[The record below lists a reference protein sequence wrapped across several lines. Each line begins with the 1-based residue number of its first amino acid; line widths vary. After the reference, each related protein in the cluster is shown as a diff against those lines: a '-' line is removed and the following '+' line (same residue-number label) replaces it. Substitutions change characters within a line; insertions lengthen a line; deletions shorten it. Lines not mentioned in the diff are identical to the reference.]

1 MADKKGQRE
10 PLDFNAIQIQLAS
23 PDVIRS
29 WSYGEVTSPETIN
42 YRSFRPEKDGLFCER
57 IFGPQK
63 DFECACGKY
72 KGIRFKGVVCDR
84 CGVEVTYSRVRRERM
99 GHIELAVPV
108 AHVWFLRSPPSRVGT
123 LLGLSVNDLESIV
136 YYENYIVLDPG
147 DTSKTHLT
155 KKQLLTEEEYRELK
169 SKGVEFEAMMGASAL
184 KLLLQELDLDEIAE
198 NTRSSLKSA
207 TSEQKKRDLLKR
219 LKVVEAFR
227 ESKNKPEWMI
237 LDVIPVLPPDLRPLV
252 ALDGGRFA
260 TSDLNELYRKLINRN
275 NRLKKLIDI
284 SSPEVI
290 IRNEKRMLQEAV
302 DALIDGPIRHRAFST
317 SRTHP
322 LKSLSE
328 FLKGKKGRF
337 RQNLLG
343 KRVDYSGRAVIVVG
357 PELKMNECGLPKTMA
372 LELFKPFILRKL
384 EERGITQSIKRA
396 KKIVEERPPEV
407 WDLLEEAI
415 KDHPV
420 LLNRAPT
427 LHRLGIQA
435 FYPKLIEGKAIQ
447 LHPLVCA
454 AFNADFD
461 GDLMAV
467 HIPLSYEAQLEAI
480 LIMLSTNNILLPASG
495 EPVATPSQDMVLGLT
510 YLTKEIPSKQQK
522 IVTFSSPEEV
532 IIAYDHGKVALH
544 EKLKVRVD
552 GRIIETTTGRVIF
565 NQIVP
570 DELEFVNKEL
580 NGKILKQLV
589 AKAYQKCGRFTTAEF
604 LDALKDIGFK
614 YATLSGLSIG
624 IDDVVIPK
632 SKQKILDIAQK
643 EVESINEKR
652 RKNLITDGERY
663 NTIIDV
669 WTRTQGKI
677 TDELFKE
684 LSRYEQGFNPLWL
697 MISSG
702 ARGKG
707 DQIRQLGGMR
717 GLMTKP
723 QKKLTGREIIETPIK
738 SNFKEGL
745 TVLEYFISSHGGRK
759 GLADTALKTSEA
771 GYLTRRLV
779 DVVQDVIVQQE
790 DCGTIIGVERSALK
804 DGEKIIEPLSERILG
819 RYAIEDIIDPATGET
834 IVEAEHIITPEACN
848 KIEEAG
854 IETVRI
860 RSVLTCESP
869 YGVCA
874 KCYGQDLATGENV
887 TIGEA
892 VGIIAG
898 ESIGEPGTQL
908 TLRTF
913 HIGGTASL
921 VAQRSDVN
929 AKQSG
934 TVKYIG
940 LRTLPSP
947 SVEGASVI
955 VSRNGHIVITDRA
968 GIEHNYNVPYGSV
981 LFVKDGEFVETDQKI
996 YSWEPYASQIICE
1009 FDGTV
1014 QYVDIIKNKT
1024 VKEQI
1029 DELTMKKQI
1038 IVTETKERHLNPR
1051 IIILDDNGKPLDTY
1065 LMPVGAH
1072 IIVPDGKKVK
1082 AGTPLVKMAREIS
1095 KTRDITGGLP
1105 RVAEL
1110 FEARRP
1116 KNPAIIS
1123 EVNGTVEFIQQKT
1136 QKKVGQKI
1144 IVHGD
1149 QGEDREYLIPRGK
1162 HILVRNGEKVTA
1174 GQKLCA
1180 GPIVPQDI
1188 LRVNG
1193 VNAVAEYLLNEVQQV
1208 YRLQG
1213 VKINDKH
1220 IEIIIRQMLR
1230 KVIIVDPGDTKFMEN
1245 EQVSR
1250 TELTKEN
1257 ERVKNE
1263 GKIPAKSEP
1272 VLLGITKSA
1281 LSTEGFI
1288 SAASFQETTRVL
1300 TAAAIQGA
1308 VDHLRGLKENVI
1320 LGNLIPAGTG
1330 SRKNRKARP
1339 VVIKEEEEHYDFA
1352 EETEQQAAPFNIKQ
1366 IENRWF
1372 E

>member
-1 MADKKGQRE
+1 MASKKEKRE
-10 PLDFNAIQIQLAS
+10 QLDFNAIQIQLAS

-108 AHVWFLRSPPSRVGT
+108 AHIWFLRSPPSRIGT
-123 LLGLSVNDLESIV
+123 LLELSVNDLESIV
-136 YYENYIVLDPG
+136 YYESYIVIDPG
-147 DTSKTHLT
+147 DTSKTHLR

-169 SKGVEFEAMMGASAL
+169 AKGLEFKAMMGASAL
-184 KLLLQELDLDEIAE
+184 KVLLQELDLDEMAE
-198 NTRSSLKSA
+198 NIRSTLKTTS
-207 TSEQKKRDLLKR
+207 SEQKKKTLLKR

-227 ESKNKPEWMI
+227 ESNNKPEWMI
-237 LDVIPVLPPDLRPLV
+237 LEVIPVLPPDLRPLV

-275 NRLKKLIDI
+275 NRLKKLIEI

-302 DALIDGPIRHRAFST
+302 DALIEAPIRHRAFST
-317 SRTHP
+317 SRTQP
-322 LKSLSE
+322 LKSLSD

-357 PELKMNECGLPKTMA
+357 PELKMHECGLPKTMA
-372 LELFKPFILRKL
+372 LELFKPFVLHKL

-396 KKIVEERPPEV
+396 KKIVEEHPPEV
-407 WDLLEEAI
+407 WDLLEEVI

-467 HIPLSYEAQLEAI
+467 HVPLSAQLESI

-495 EPVATPSQDMVLGLT
+495 EPVAVPSQDMVLGLT
-510 YLTKEIPSKQQK
+510 YLTKELPHKQRK
-522 IVTFSSPEEV
+522 IRTFSSPEEV
-532 IIAYDHGKVALH
+532 VIAYNHRKITLH
-544 EKLKVRVD
+544 EKIRVRVD

-570 DELEFVNKEL
+570 DELDFVNKEL
-580 NGKILKQLV
+580 SGKILKQLV
-589 AKAYQKCGRFTTAEF
+589 AEAYQKCGRFTTVEF
-604 LDALKDIGFK
+604 LDAMKEMGFE
-614 YATLSGLSIG
+614 YATQSGLSIG
-624 IDDVVIPK
+624 IDDVIIPK
-632 SKQKILDIAQK
+632 NKQKILDAAEK

-669 WTRTQGKI
+669 WTRTQGEVAE
-677 TDELFKE
+677 ELFKE
-684 LSRYEQGFNPLWL
+684 LSQHEQGFNPLWL

-779 DVVQDVIVQQE
+779 DVVQDVIVQEE

-804 DGEKIIEPLSERILG
+804 DGEKVIEPLRERILG
-819 RYAIEDIIDPATGET
+819 RYALENIVNPVTGEV
-834 IVEAEHIITPEACN
+834 IVEADHMITAEHCD

-854 IETVRI
+854 IEKVKI

-874 KCYGQDLATGENV
+874 KCYGQDPATGENV

-921 VAQRSDVN
+921 VAQRSDIN

-934 TVKYIG
+934 TVKYVRI
-940 LRTLPSP
+940 RTLPSP
-947 SVEGASVI
+947 FVKNALV
-955 VSRNGHIVITDRA
+955 VLSRNGRIVITDKA
-968 GIEHNYNVPYGSV
+968 GIEHNYNVPYGSL
-981 LFVKDGEFVETDQKI
+981 LFVKDGQFVEADQKI
-996 YSWEPYASQIICE
+996 YSWEPYASQIISE
-1009 FDGTV
+1009 FSGKAK
-1014 QYVDIIKNKT
+1014 YIDIFKNKT
-1024 VKEQI
+1024 VKEQV

-1051 IIILDDNGKPLDTY
+1051 IVILDDNEKILDTY

-1072 IIVPDGKKVK
+1072 ILIPDGKKIK
-1082 AGTPLVKMAREIS
+1082 AGTALAKMTREIS

-1110 FEARRP
+1110 FEARHP

-1123 EVNGTVEFIQQKT
+1123 EVNGTVEFVEEKT

-1149 QGEDREYLIPRGK
+1149 QGEKREYLIPRGK

-1188 LRVNG
+1188 LRVKG
-1193 VNAVAEYLLNEVQQV
+1193 ANAVAEYLLNEIQQV

-1220 IEIIIRQMLR
+1220 IEIVIRQMLR
-1230 KVIIVDPGDTKFMEN
+1230 KVVIVDPGDTKFMEN

-1250 TELTKEN
+1250 TELMKEN

-1263 GKIPAKSEP
+1263 GKVPAKWEP
-1272 VLLGITKSA
+1272 ILLGIAKSA

-1300 TAAAIQGA
+1300 TAASIRGT
-1308 VDHLRGLKENVI
+1308 VDYLRGLKENVI

-1330 SRKNRKARP
+1330 ARKNRKVKP
-1339 VVIKEEEEHYDFA
+1339 VVVKEQEEEYEFA
-1352 EETEQQAAPFNIKQ
+1352 EETEQQAIPFNIRQ
-1366 IENRWF
+1366 IGNSGF
-1372 E
+1372 K